1 MEHNEEYLATA
12 INEIKKM
19 VITDAL
25 KNNLKESFIYVP
37 AEMYKMRQRLEI
49 ENANLK
55 DQSKQKKFDELWPT
69 IQKEVHENVDPYID
83 NVKEL
88 SIQNDKDALI
98 ELAKKD
104 GFMPNCQYQF
114 ILDNL
119 FLLSQQVLHCL
130 MMTMDDDSIS
140 DLLYDIEEVYANH
153 QTMIPQRIQKELD
166 YFNWYIHQYHEES
179 KPTFKKNASLMDLLS
194 AYSMREKGKVVVS
207 RKEMRKRFDYCSYG
221 EQILIIS
228 AFMASHIKEDIEWCC
243 RYLQEDNYWKKDYLE
258 ILQAQWEER
267 KSNDTLA
274 KAIIPHLDEKGLKE
288 MIQLLDPDNEE
299 EKKVRR
305 AAIIQM
311 ANDTTVDLHDYNLS
325 PSDFV
330 YISAKTR
337 RSVTEDNALEAIF
350 FTVAEII
357 AKQYGVFT
365 FTFNESHNLN
375 IELDNKYI
383 LWAVGKLKC
392 ADALMEYAEWM
403 INVTYT
409 AETHLRENSELSPY
423 EVIPTVLKDIFPEKF
438 GYLLET
444 ITKTVNHEEI

>member
-1 MEHNEEYLATA
+1 MKHNEEYLAIA
-12 INEIKKM
+12 INEIKRM

-37 AEMYKMRQRLEI
+37 AEMYKIRQRLEI
-49 ENANLK
+49 ENVNLK
-55 DQSKQKKFDELWPT
+55 DQSKKKKFDELWPT

-88 SIQNDKDALI
+88 LIQNNKDALI
-98 ELAKKD
+98 DLAKKD
-104 GFMPNCQYQF
+104 GFMPGYQYQF

-119 FLLSQQVLHCL
+119 FLLPRQILHYL
-130 MMTMDDDSIS
+130 IMTMDDDSIS
-140 DLLYDIEEVYANH
+140 DLLYDIVELYDSH
-153 QTMIPQRIQKELD
+153 HTMIPQRIEKEID
-166 YFNWYIHQYHEES
+166 YFNWYIHQFNVES
-179 KPTFKKNASLMDLLS
+179 KPDFKKNASLMDLLS

-207 RKEMRKRFDYCSYG
+207 RKELRKRFDYCSYG

-228 AFMASHIKEDIEWCC
+228 AFMDSHIKKDIEWCC
-243 RYLQEDNYWKKDYLE
+243 RYLEEDNYWKNSYLE
-258 ILQAQWEER
+258 ILYIQWEEH
-267 KSNDTLA
+267 KDNYNLA
-274 KAIIPHLDEKGLKE
+274 KAIIPHLDDKGLKE

-299 EKKVRR
+299 ERKVRR
-305 AAIIQM
+305 AAIIQI

-337 RSVTEDNALEAIF
+337 RSVTEDNTLEAIF

-392 ADALMEYAEWM
+392 ANALMEYAEWM

-409 AETHLRENSELSPY
+409 VENHLRENKEMSPY
-423 EVIPTVLKDIFPEKF
+423 DVIHSTLKDLFPEKF

-444 ITKTVNHEEI
+444 ITNHNN